1 MCCLK
6 NQVMKVFLSK
16 RCIISLCF
24 IFLYLS
30 SAFATATIV
39 GKHRRL
45 LIINSYNESAPWSQ
59 ELITPILLQTS
70 PIEDITADVVHMNG
84 TFIRND
90 SLYIRMENGIFERF
104 QDKKPDYLVLL
115 GNMAFT
121 LRERILS
128 EWGNIPIVLVGNE
141 DTYAPREY
149 YFTGRPIHIS
159 NAITSP
165 LVDLRPQYNFTF
177 IETPYMYKE
186 TIDMMVQMLPKMKTI
201 VFAADEL
208 YHNQDLD
215 RLIHAYITS
224 KYPNLHYER
233 LIGNE
238 RNQNELQA
246 YLLNDEPETGMLF
259 STWFYER
266 KNLLGF
272 PTLISGD
279 FQLVASSPQ
288 PVFALRNAYVG
299 KEGFAGGYFYDRM
312 EVQNALS
319 SALKQIFAGE
329 DAQNIPFTYSKK
341 SYPFINYQQLQM
353 DGLDTTLCPK
363 DSVFI
368 NKPLTFW
375 QKYQWW
381 IICGVVLIL
390 SLLIIALV
398 IYQFQQKKITLLSAH
413 DTLLRNMPISY
424 TQIEV
429 FFDKTG
435 QIADMSYR
443 CGNIIF
449 NDQFTPTTDGS
460 QKNAFSQ
467 IEHLTHFME
476 MVFQEKQTVTFTHY
490 FKQTNSFYEFILCPA
505 SQKHTL
511 DVFAVDITARKDAE
525 NTLREINKK
534 LEMTLGIARIIPWR
548 WDLKEGLIYC
558 EAQKILDHMNFTKE
572 KNSTVQVD
580 IIKASEYFRKIHP
593 EDFERMHHVHENLIS
608 GKLQHIKEEYRI
620 ITEVEGRK
628 ITDWMETN
636 AVIDQRDKNGC
647 PISLVGSL
655 LLITERKRQ
664 EEALIRAREKAQE
677 SDRLKSAFLANM
689 SHEIRTPLNAI
700 VGFSRIIAESTDA
713 EERQNYYDIVEAN
726 NERLL
731 QLINEILDLSKI
743 EAGIVEFTITPVRL
757 HPLCKEIHDALKFRC
772 PEGVELVYEAS
783 DEEITVEGDKN
794 RIFQVISNLIGNAFK
809 FTTRGSVGY
818 GYRRKGNGIEFYVSD
833 TGIGIQTDKLAKVFE
848 RFVKVNTFAQGTGL
862 GLSICKTIIE
872 RLGGTI
878 SVCSEVGKGTT
889 FTFTLPLAK
898 DKRETAEEQ
907 NSVSETDFNTPG
919 NAETGNNTYGPDEET
934 HEHQATQTTGAS
946 RDTRQ
951 PTILIAEDTDS
962 NYILVK
968 AILGKSYHLER
979 AKDGM
984 EAVTMFEELHPDLIL
999 MDMKMPNLNGLD
1011 ATKIIRELSPGI
1023 PIIALTAYAYEHDR
1037 QAALDAGC
1045 NDFLIKPYTQEILKE
1060 LINKYLKQTG
1070 VSSPG

>member
-1 MCCLK
+1 
-6 NQVMKVFLSK
+6 MKIFLDK
-16 RCIISLCF
+16 RCIINLCF
-24 IFLYLS
+24 LFLYLS

-70 PIEDITADVVHMNG
+70 PIEDITADVVHING

-128 EWGNIPIVLVGNE
+128 EWGNIPIVLIGNE

-165 LVDLRPQYNFTF
+165 LVDLQPQYNFTF

-224 KYPNLHYER
+224 KYQNLHYER

-329 DAQNIPFTYSKK
+329 DARNIPFTYSKK

-398 IYQFQQKKITLLSAH
+398 IYRFQQKKITLLSAH

-636 AVIDQRDKNGC
+636 AVIDQRDKNGY

-700 VGFSRIIAESTDA
+700 VGFSSLLTATENETERKEFISIIET
-713 EERQNYYDIVEAN
+713 N
-726 NERLL
+726 NQLLL
-731 QLINEILDLSKI
+731 QLVSDILDLSKI
-743 EAGIVEFTITPVRL
+743 EANTLEFNYQNVDLNQLAKDVENTVRGRLQTGVALQFVPEVPVCYVQTEHNRL
-757 HPLCKEIHDALKFRC
+757 SQVLINLLTNAVKYTD
-772 PEGVELVYEAS
+772 EGGYVL
-783 DEEITVEGDKN
+783 
-794 RIFQVISNLIGNAFK
+794 F
-809 FTTRGSVGY
+809 SVREYTGE
-818 GYRRKGNGIEFYVSD
+818 NSD
-833 TGIGIQTDKLAKVFE
+833 TVSLEFLIEDNGLGMSEAFQKNMYASFTRATDSRINTIQ
-848 RFVKVNTFAQGTGL
+848 GSGL
-862 GLSICKTIIE
+862 GLAIAHQMVD
-872 RLGGTI
+872 LMDGTI
-878 SVCSEVGKGTT
+878 SCVSEEGKGTA
-889 FTFTLPLAK
+889 FTVVLQLPVSE
-898 DKRETAEEQ
+898 ETPQEELPAAEEAEQ
-907 NSVSETDFNTPG
+907 QKQKEFRGMRVLVVEDNDLNWEIIHVLLSEYGILSDRVENG
-919 NAETGNNTYGPDEET
+919 QRCLDRLNNEYAHRYEAVLMDVQMPVMNGRE
-934 HEHQATQTTGAS
+934 A
-946 RDTRQ
+946 TRQ
-951 PTILIAEDTDS
+951 MRQSDNPYIKEMPVIAMTADAFAEDVQES
-962 NYILVK
+962 L
-968 AILGKSYHLER
+968 A
-979 AKDGM
+979 AGM
-984 EAVTMFEELHPDLIL
+984 
-999 MDMKMPNLNGLD
+999 NGHISKPVDINQVL
-1011 ATKIIRELSPGI
+1011 TFLRKIKNHTL
-1023 PIIALTAYAYEHDR
+1023 
-1037 QAALDAGC
+1037 
-1045 NDFLIKPYTQEILKE
+1045 
-1060 LINKYLKQTG
+1060 
-1070 VSSPG
+1070 

>member
-1 MCCLK
+1 
-6 NQVMKVFLSK
+6 MKIFLDK
-16 RCIISLCF
+16 RCIINLCF
-24 IFLYLS
+24 LFLYLS

-128 EWGNIPIVLVGNE
+128 KWGNIPIVLIGNE

-165 LVDLRPQYNFTF
+165 LVDLQPQYNFTF

-329 DAQNIPFTYSKK
+329 DARNIPFTYSKK

-398 IYQFQQKKITLLSAH
+398 IYRFQQKKITLLSAH

-636 AVIDQRDKNGC
+636 AVIDQRDKNGY

-700 VGFSRIIAESTDA
+700 VGFSSLLTATENETERKEFISIIET
-713 EERQNYYDIVEAN
+713 N
-726 NERLL
+726 NQLLL
-731 QLINEILDLSKI
+731 QLVSDILDLSKI
-743 EAGIVEFTITPVRL
+743 EANTLEFNYQNVDLNQLAKDVENTVRGRLQTGVALQFVPEVPVCYVQTEHNRL
-757 HPLCKEIHDALKFRC
+757 SQVLINL
-772 PEGVELVYEAS
+772 LV
-783 DEEITVEGDKN
+783 
-794 RIFQVISNLIGNAFK
+794 NAAK
-809 FTTRGSVGY
+809 FTEKGEIMFGYKIRGEELY
-818 GYRRKGNGIEFYVSD
+818 FYVKD
-833 TGIGIQTDKLAKVFE
+833 TGIGISLENQKKIFE
-848 RFVKVNTFAQGTGL
+848 RFTKVNTFIQGTGL
-862 GLSICKTIIE
+862 GLSICKNIVTKMKGRIGVE
-872 RLGGTI
+872 
-878 SVCSEVGKGTT
+878 SEGEGKGST
-889 FTFTLPLAK
+889 FWFTIPYKPKEAQKENNLTLMPLLNERSK
-898 DKRETAEEQ
+898 EK
-907 NSVSETDFNTPG
+907 PI
-919 NAETGNNTYGPDEET
+919 
-934 HEHQATQTTGAS
+934 
-946 RDTRQ
+946 
-951 PTILIAEDTDS
+951 ILIAEDNES
-962 NYILVK
+962 NYMLFKSILQ
-968 AILGKSYHLER
+968 
-979 AKDGM
+979 KDYELVHAWDGE
-984 EAVTMFEELHPDLIL
+984 EAVELHQKFHPHVVI
-999 MDMKMPNLNGLD
+999 MDINMPKMDGYE
-1011 ATKIIRELSPGI
+1011 ATREIRKVSKTV
-1023 PIIALTAYAYEHDR
+1023 PIIAVTAYSFASDKEKIMQNGFNGYMS
-1037 QAALDAGC
+1037 
-1045 NDFLIKPYTQEILKE
+1045 KPVDIQRLKE
-1060 LINKYLKQTG
+1060 KLDYTIHGNFMMM
-1070 VSSPG
+1070 